1 MVSSFNS
8 STNNPIIRKLQAV
21 LSLSDEE
28 RAAILALPLDQREV
42 RARQEIV
49 REGDRPTRSF
59 VILEGVACAFKLTGE
74 AKRQILAFHIAGDMP
89 DCRACIWRRWT
100 SALPPFQLAGS
111 ASFSTQRCVIYASA
125 TLGSRRRFGAKRWF
139 THRYSESG

>member
-8 STNNPIIRKLQAV
+8 STNNPIIRKLQTV

-74 AKRQILAFHIAGDMP
+74 AKRQILGIPH
-89 DCRACIWRRWT
+89 RR
-100 SALPPFQLAGS
+100 
-111 ASFSTQRCVIYASA
+111 
-125 TLGSRRRFGAKRWF
+125 
-139 THRYSESG
+139 